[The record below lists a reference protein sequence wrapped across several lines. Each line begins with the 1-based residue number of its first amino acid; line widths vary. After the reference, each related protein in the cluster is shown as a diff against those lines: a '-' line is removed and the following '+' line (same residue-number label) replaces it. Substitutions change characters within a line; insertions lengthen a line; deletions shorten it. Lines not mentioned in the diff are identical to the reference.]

1 LRVLSC
7 RAPFSLKGSMDGLKA
22 IVLQH
27 RGLAGADTF
36 LMVNLEM
43 YHGVDP
49 TFGTKFNRLLSE
61 QKRRYRS

>member
-1 LRVLSC
+1 
-7 RAPFSLKGSMDGLKA
+7 MDGLKA

-61 QKRRYRS
+61 QKRRFVVFPVPSLFPFPLVLV